1 MICCIRY
8 WFCCFG
14 SLIISLST
22 GLSVRVPRLADMLA
36 VISYGSK
43 SHIDTLSRLS
53 RFCHSCYQLSAH
65 GDFLGVEYTF
75 SIPYISI
82 RIRLYNHHVKG
93 GTITVVE
100 RPVITVSLLI
110 VHCL

>member
-1 MICCIRY
+1 M
-8 WFCCFG
+8 
-14 SLIISLST
+14 SE
-22 GLSVRVPRLADMLA
+22 RVSQLADMLA

-43 SHIDTLSRLS
+43 RHIDTLFRLD

-82 RIRLYNHHVKG
+82 RVRSYHHHVKG
-93 GTITVVE
+93 GTITIVE
-100 RPVITVSLLI
+100 RPAIAVSLLI

>member
-1 MICCIRY
+1 M
-8 WFCCFG
+8 
-14 SLIISLST
+14 
-22 GLSVRVPRLADMLA
+22 SVRVSRLADMLA

-43 SHIDTLSRLS
+43 SHIDTLSRLD

-75 SIPYISI
+75 LLPYISI
-82 RIRLYNHHVKG
+82 RIRLSNHHIKG

-110 VHCL
+110 VHCYKG

>member
-1 MICCIRY
+1 MSI
-8 WFCCFG
+8 
-14 SLIISLST
+14 
-22 GLSVRVPRLADMLA
+22 RVPRLADMLA

-82 RIRLYNHHVKG
+82 RIRPYHHHVKG

-100 RPVITVSLLI
+100 RPVVTVSLLI
-110 VHCL
+110 VHCYKG

>member
-1 MICCIRY
+1 MAFGIG
-8 WFCCFG
+8 FAVFG

-22 GLSVRVPRLADMLA
+22 GLSVRVPRLADTLA

-43 SHIDTLSRLS
+43 SYIDTLSRLS

-75 SIPYISI
+75 SLPYISI
-82 RIRLYNHHVKG
+82 RIRLSNHHVKG

-100 RPVITVSLLI
+100 RPVVTVSLLI